1 MHTDIKKRGPKP
13 GLPQRGGWK
22 RKPYEERM
30 IQVQISVLGKYFT
43 QAEKELK
50 EIAKKWR
57 A

>member
-1 MHTDIKKRGPKP
+1 MGARGPKP